1 MTTQQHAPQDAAPV
15 GLTGIRAAGD
25 RAILVELPSLQAVLS
40 LQAQLTAHPQP
51 GQIDVIAAAE
61 TVLITADS
69 PRAIQA
75 LAAHVRGLDLEA
87 PAETDSTR
95 VTIDV
100 VYDGEDLD
108 EVAALTGLGR
118 EGVVAA
124 HTGQLWT
131 AAFAGFAPGF
141 AYLTGEDSRLEV
153 PRRRSPRTAVPTG
166 AVALGGTY
174 SAVYPRQSPGGWQ
187 LIGRTDAAM
196 WDLGR
201 ESPALIRPGNTVRFQ
216 SVRAHATVT
225 QQHVTQQHL
234 TQQHAIQQQQTK
246 SSHAAA
252 EEHATEGL
260 KVRKPGLQS
269 TIQDLGRPG
278 YASLGVSSAGAMDRG
293 ALRRAN
299 RLVGNAEDAAGI
311 ELLFGGLELVALSD
325 QVLSVTG
332 ASVPL
337 VVTRPNGEP
346 AADERPEATRHPA
359 CDAPFALL
367 AGEQLTVGTPTAGLR
382 SYIGVRGGLGG
393 TEALGSRSTDSMSGI
408 GPEPLH
414 AGTVLTVGTPKPG
427 SVVGHPEISP
437 LPDQSQ
443 ATVLRVVPGPRQDW
457 FSAETLRDFL
467 SQEWTV
473 TPQSNRIGL
482 RLKGDPLTRS
492 RDGELASEGTVRGAV
507 QVPPEGQ
514 PVLFLSDHPV
524 TGGYPVI
531 AVVVHAD
538 LDKAAQL
545 PPGTKVRFGAAAIPA
560 DLPETPKETS
570 HA

>member
-1 MTTQQHAPQDAAPV
+1 MPITQQQAGKPAARAQ
-15 GLTGIRAAGD
+15 LTGIRPAGD
-25 RAILVELPSLQAVLS
+25 RAILVELSSLDAVLS

-51 GQIDVIAAAE
+51 GQIDVIAAAA

-69 PRAIQA
+69 PQAAQA
-75 LAAHVRGLDLEA
+75 LAAHVRTLDLEA
-87 PAETDSTR
+87 PADTESAL

-108 EVAALTGLGR
+108 EVGALTGLDR
-118 EGVVAA
+118 EAVVAA

-141 AYLTGEDSRLEV
+141 AYLTGENPSLEV
-153 PRRRSPRTAVPTG
+153 PRRHSPRTAVPAG
-166 AVALGGTY
+166 AVALGGAY

-187 LIGRTDAAM
+187 LIGRTEAAM

-201 ESPALIRPGNTVRFQ
+201 ENPALIRPGNNVRFSAVRARAVTVRQ
-216 SVRAHATVT
+216 PQTATS
-225 QQHVTQQHL
+225 QAPAKEQ
-234 TQQHAIQQQQTK
+234 AP
-246 SSHAAA
+246 S
-252 EEHATEGL
+252 GL
-260 KVRKPGLQS
+260 AVRKPGLQA
-269 TIQDLGRPG
+269 TVQDLGRPG
-278 YASLGVSSAGAMDRG
+278 YASLGVSGAGAMDRG

-299 RLVGNAEDAAGI
+299 RLVGNAEDAAGL
-311 ELLFGGLELVALSD
+311 ELLFGGLELEALSD
-325 QVLSVTG
+325 QVLAVTG
-332 ASVPL
+332 AAVPL
-337 VVTRPNGEP
+337 HIAPAGEAAQRTTP
-346 AADERPEATRHPA
+346 ARQPG

-367 AGEQLTVGTPTAGLR
+367 AGEKLTVGNATSGLR
-382 SYIGVRGGLGG
+382 AYLGVRGGLGG
-393 TEALGSRSTDSMSGI
+393 PEALGSRSTDTMSGI
-408 GPEPLH
+408 GPEPLQ
-414 AGTVLTVGTPKPG
+414 AGTILPVQTPKPG
-427 SVVGHPEISP
+427 SVVGHPEVSP
-437 LPDQSQ
+437 LPEHGQ

-457 FSAETLRDFL
+457 FSADTLQNFL
-467 SQEWTV
+467 AQDWTV

-482 RLKGDPLTRS
+482 RLNGQGLTRN

-531 AVVVHAD
+531 AVVVQAD

-545 PPGTKVRFGAAAIPA
+545 PPGTTVRFAAAAPPA
-560 DLPETPKETS
+560 APPETPKESS

>member
-1 MTTQQHAPQDAAPV
+1 MTAQQHEAQTAAHAA
-15 GLTGIRAAGD
+15 LTGIRPAGD
-25 RAILVELPSLQAVLS
+25 RAILVELPSLDAVLS

-51 GQIDVIAAAE
+51 GQVDVIAAAS
-61 TVLITADS
+61 TVLITTDS
-69 PRAIQA
+69 PQAAQA
-75 LAAHVRGLDLEA
+75 LAAHVRSLDLEA
-87 PAETDSTR
+87 PTETAGTL

-108 EVAALTGLGR
+108 EVATLTGLDRG
-118 EGVVAA
+118 GVVAA

-141 AYLTGEDSRLEV
+141 AYLTGQDSSLEV
-153 PRRRSPRTAVPTG
+153 PRRRSPRTAVPAG
-166 AVALGGTY
+166 AVALGGAY

-201 ESPALIRPGNTVRFQ
+201 ESPALVRPGDTVRFNA
-216 SVRAHATVT
+216 VRAQATVT
-225 QQHVTQQHL
+225 HHQQSN
-234 TQQHAIQQQQTK
+234 AG
-246 SSHAAA
+246 AASKEA
-252 EEHATEGL
+252 QATEGL
-260 KVRKPGLQS
+260 AVRKPGLQS

-299 RLVGNAEDAAGI
+299 RLVGNGEGDAGI

-325 QVLSVTG
+325 QVLAVTG
-332 ASVPL
+332 AAVPL
-337 VVTRPNGEP
+337 EIMPDGLRAGE
-346 AADERPEATRHPA
+346 ERRTTAVRHAA

-367 AGEQLTVGTPTAGLR
+367 AGERLTVGTPTAGLR
-382 SYIGVRGGLGG
+382 SYVGVRGGLGG
-393 TEALGSRSTDSMSGI
+393 PEALGSRSTDTMSGI
-408 GPEPLH
+408 GPEPLQ
-414 AGTVLTVGTPKPG
+414 AGTVLPVRTPKPG
-427 SVVGHPEISP
+427 SIVGHPEALP
-437 LPDQSQ
+437 LPDRNE
-443 ATVLRVVPGPRQDW
+443 ATVLRVVPGPREDW
-457 FSAETLRDFL
+457 FSGETLQDFL
-467 SQEWTV
+467 TQEWTV

-482 RLKGDPLTRS
+482 RLNGHALTRS

-545 PPGTKVRFGAAAIPA
+545 PPGTTVRFAAMLPA
-560 DLPETPKETS
+560 ELPETPKES
-570 HA
+570 PHA

>member
-1 MTTQQHAPQDAAPV
+1 MSPIQQQASKATHAEV
-15 GLTGIRAAGD
+15 TGIRPAGN
-25 RAILVELPSLQAVLS
+25 RAILVELSSLDAVLS

-51 GQIDVIAAAE
+51 GQIDVIAAAA
-61 TVLITADS
+61 TVLVTAES
-69 PRAIQA
+69 SQAIGA
-75 LAAHVRGLDLEA
+75 LAAHVRGLDLDA
-87 PAETDSTR
+87 PAEIQSAL

-108 EVAALTGLGR
+108 EVASLTGLGR
-118 EGVVAA
+118 EAVVAA

-141 AYLTGEDSRLEV
+141 AYLTGENPSLEV
-153 PRRRSPRTAVPTG
+153 PRRRSPRTAVPAG
-166 AVALGGTY
+166 AVALGGAY

-187 LIGRTDAAM
+187 LIGRTDAVM

-201 ESPALIRPGNTVRFQ
+201 ENPALIRPGDTVRFNA
-216 SVRAHATVT
+216 VRAQAIVT
-225 QQHVTQQHL
+225 AGQQAETRQPAEDQP
-234 TQQHAIQQQQTK
+234 
-246 SSHAAA
+246 A
-252 EEHATEGL
+252 EEEFPAGEGAGL
-260 KVRKPGLQS
+260 IVRKPGLQA

-278 YASLGVSSAGAMDRG
+278 FASLGVSSAGALDRG

-299 RLVGNAEDAAGI
+299 RLVGNREGAAGI
-311 ELLFGGLELVALSD
+311 ELLFGGLELEALTD
-325 QVLSVTG
+325 QVLAVTG
-332 ASVPL
+332 AEVPL
-337 VVTRPNGEP
+337 EITP
-346 AADERPEATRHPA
+346 ASKGGTTPARHPE

-367 AGEQLTVGTPTAGLR
+367 AGEMLKVGNATRGLR
-382 SYIGVRGGLGG
+382 SYLAVRGGIGG
-393 TEALGSRSTDSMSGI
+393 PEALGSRSTDTMSGV
-408 GPEPLH
+408 GPNLLE
-414 AGTVLTVGTPKPG
+414 AGTVLPVEPANPG
-427 SVVGHPEISP
+427 SVVGHPEVSP
-437 LPDQSQ
+437 LPESDQ

-457 FSAETLRDFL
+457 FSSETLQDFL
-467 SQEWTV
+467 KQEWTV

-482 RLKGDPLTRS
+482 RLKGQSLSRS
-492 RDGELASEGTVRGAV
+492 RDGELSSEGTVRGAV

-545 PPGTKVRFGAAAIPA
+545 PPGTTVRFTAAPPSAA
-560 DLPETPKETS
+560 LPETLKESS

>member
-1 MTTQQHAPQDAAPV
+1 MTAQQHAAYAAAHAA
-15 GLTGIRAAGD
+15 LTGIRPAGD
-25 RAILVELPSLQAVLS
+25 RAILAELPSLDAVLS

-51 GQIDVIAAAE
+51 GQVDVIAAAC
-61 TVLITADS
+61 TVLITTDS
-69 PRAIQA
+69 PRAAQA
-75 LAAHVRGLDLEA
+75 LAAHVRSLDLEV
-87 PAETDSTR
+87 PAETASTL

-108 EVAALTGLGR
+108 EVAALTGLDRG
-118 EGVVAA
+118 GVVAA

-141 AYLTGEDSRLEV
+141 AYLTGQDSSLEV
-153 PRRRSPRTAVPTG
+153 PRRRSPRTAVPAG
-166 AVALGGTY
+166 AVALGGAY

-201 ESPALIRPGNTVRFQ
+201 ESPALVRPGDTVRFNAI
-216 SVRAHATVT
+216 RAQATVT
-225 QQHVTQQHL
+225 HHQQSGTG
-234 TQQHAIQQQQTK
+234 
-246 SSHAAA
+246 AASK
-252 EEHATEGL
+252 EEQATEGL
-260 KVRKPGLQS
+260 AVRKPGLQS

-299 RLVGNAEDAAGI
+299 RLVGNSEGDAGI

-325 QVLSVTG
+325 QVLAVTG
-332 ASVPL
+332 AAVPL
-337 VVTRPNGEP
+337 EITPPEEP
-346 AADERPEATRHPA
+346 RTAEEQVAIEAEQRTTAVRQPA
-359 CDAPFALL
+359 CDTPFALL
-367 AGEQLTVGTPTAGLR
+367 AGERLTVGTPAAGLR
-382 SYIGVRGGLGG
+382 SYVGVRGGLGG
-393 TEALGSRSTDSMSGI
+393 PEALGSRSTDTMSGI
-408 GPEPLH
+408 GPEPLQ
-414 AGTVLTVGTPKPG
+414 AGTILPVRTPAPG
-427 SVVGHPEISP
+427 SIVGHPEVSP
-437 LPDQSQ
+437 LPDRDE

-457 FSAETLRDFL
+457 FSDETLQDFL
-467 SQEWTV
+467 KQEWTV

-482 RLKGDPLTRS
+482 RLNGHALTRN

-545 PPGTKVRFGAAAIPA
+545 PPGTTVRFAATLPA
-560 DLPETPKETS
+560 ELPETPKES
-570 HA
+570 PHA

>member
-1 MTTQQHAPQDAAPV
+1 MQQHEPQAGAPA

-51 GQIDVIAAAE
+51 GQFDVIAAAG

-69 PRAIQA
+69 TQAIQA
-75 LAAHVRGLDLEA
+75 LAAHVRGLDLAA
-87 PAETDSTR
+87 PAETDSTL

-141 AYLTGEDSRLEV
+141 AYLTGEDSSLEV
-153 PRRRSPRTAVPTG
+153 PRRRSPRTAVPAG
-166 AVALGGTY
+166 AVALGGAY

-201 ESPALIRPGNTVRFQ
+201 ESPALIRPGNTVRFHA
-216 SVRAHATVT
+216 VRAQAAVAPQNVN
-225 QQHVTQQHL
+225 QQHVNKQQP
-234 TQQHAIQQQQTK
+234 K
-246 SSHAAA
+246 PSDAAA
-252 EEHATEGL
+252 EEQATEGL
-260 KVRKPGLQS
+260 AVRKPGLQA

-278 YASLGVSSAGAMDRG
+278 YAALGVSSAGAMDLG

-299 RLVGNAEDAAGI
+299 RLVGNPEDAAGI

-325 QVLSVTG
+325 QVISVTG
-332 ASVPL
+332 AAVPL
-337 VVTRPNGEP
+337 AVTRPDDEQAG
-346 AADERPEATRHPA
+346 DERPDAMRQPA

-393 TEALGSRSTDSMSGI
+393 PEALGSRSRDTMSGI
-408 GPEPLH
+408 GPEPLQ

-427 SVVGHPEISP
+427 SVVGNPEISP
-437 LPDQSQ
+437 LPDQTQ

-457 FSAETLRDFL
+457 FSAETLQDFL
-467 SQEWTV
+467 TQEWTV
-473 TPQSNRIGL
+473 TSQSNRIGL
-482 RLKGDPLTRS
+482 RLKGNALTRS

-545 PPGTKVRFGAAAIPA
+545 PPGTHVRFAAAALPA
-560 DLPETPKETS
+560 DLPEILKETS

>member
-1 MTTQQHAPQDAAPV
+1 MTAQQHETQTPPRA
-15 GLTGIRAAGD
+15 GLTGIRPAGD
-25 RAILVELPSLQAVLS
+25 RAILVELPSLDAVLS

-51 GQIDVIAAAE
+51 GQIDVIAAAG
-61 TVLITADS
+61 TVLVTADS
-69 PRAIQA
+69 PEAARA
-75 LAAHVRGLDLEA
+75 LVAHVRSLDLEA
-87 PAETDSTR
+87 PAETESTL

-108 EVAALTGLGR
+108 EVAALTGLDRG
-118 EGVVAA
+118 GVVAA

-141 AYLTGEDSRLEV
+141 AYLTGQDSSLAV
-153 PRRRSPRTAVPTG
+153 PRRRSPRTAVPAG
-166 AVALGGTY
+166 AVALGGAY

-201 ESPALIRPGNTVRFQ
+201 ESPALVRPGDTVRFNAIPAR
-216 SVRAHATVT
+216 STVT
-225 QQHVTQQHL
+225 HHQQ
-234 TQQHAIQQQQTK
+234 
-246 SSHAAA
+246 SSAGAASKEA
-252 EEHATEGL
+252 QATEGL
-260 KVRKPGLQS
+260 AVRKPGLQS

-299 RLVGNAEDAAGI
+299 RLVGNGEGDAGI
-311 ELLFGGLELVALSD
+311 ELLFGGLELEALSD
-325 QVLSVTG
+325 QVLAVTG
-332 ASVPL
+332 AAVPL
-337 VVTRPNGEP
+337 EITPPDEQRPGEE
-346 AADERPEATRHPA
+346 ERTTAVRHPA

-367 AGEQLTVGTPTAGLR
+367 AGERLTVGTPTAGLR
-382 SYIGVRGGLGG
+382 SYVGVRGGLGG
-393 TEALGSRSTDSMSGI
+393 PDALGSRSTDTMSGI
-408 GPEPLH
+408 GPEPLQ
-414 AGTVLTVGTPKPG
+414 AGTILPVRTPWPG
-427 SVVGHPEISP
+427 SIVGHPEISP
-437 LPDQSQ
+437 LPDRNQS
-443 ATVLRVVPGPRQDW
+443 TVLRVVPGPRQDW
-457 FSAETLRDFL
+457 FSGETLQEFL
-467 SQEWTV
+467 QQEWTV

-482 RLKGDPLTRS
+482 RLNGHALTRN

-545 PPGTKVRFGAAAIPA
+545 PPGTTVRFAAAMLPA
-560 DLPETPKETS
+560 ELPETPKET

>member
-1 MTTQQHAPQDAAPV
+1 MSAQPHETQTAAHAA
-15 GLTGIRAAGD
+15 LIGIRPAGD
-25 RAILVELPSLQAVLS
+25 RAILAELPSLDAVLS

-51 GQIDVIAAAE
+51 GQVDVIAAAC
-61 TVLITADS
+61 TVLITTDS
-69 PRAIQA
+69 PRAAQA
-75 LAAHVRGLDLEA
+75 LATHVRRLDLEA
-87 PAETDSTR
+87 PAETASTL

-108 EVAALTGLGR
+108 EVATLTGLDRG
-118 EGVVAA
+118 GVVAA

-141 AYLTGEDSRLEV
+141 AYLTGQDSSLEV
-153 PRRRSPRTAVPTG
+153 PRRRSPRTAVPAG
-166 AVALGGTY
+166 AVALGGAY

-201 ESPALIRPGNTVRFQ
+201 ESPALVRPGDTVRFNAI
-216 SVRAHATVT
+216 RAQATVT
-225 QQHVTQQHL
+225 HHQQPGAGKAPREDQ
-234 TQQHAIQQQQTK
+234 
-246 SSHAAA
+246 
-252 EEHATEGL
+252 ATEGL
-260 KVRKPGLQS
+260 AVRKPGLQA

-299 RLVGNAEDAAGI
+299 RLVGNGEGDAGL

-325 QVLSVTG
+325 QVLAVTG
-332 ASVPL
+332 AAVPL
-337 VVTRPNGEP
+337 EITP
-346 AADERPEATRHPA
+346 DEQQAGAERRTTAVRHPA
-359 CDAPFALL
+359 CDAAFALL
-367 AGEQLTVGTPTAGLR
+367 AGERLTVGAPTAGLR
-382 SYIGVRGGLGG
+382 SYVGVRGGLGG
-393 TEALGSRSTDSMSGI
+393 PDALGSRSTDTMSGI
-408 GPEPLH
+408 GPEPLQ
-414 AGTVLTVGTPKPG
+414 AGTILPVRTPSPG
-427 SVVGHPEISP
+427 SIVGHPEVSP
-437 LPDQSQ
+437 IPDRNE
-443 ATVLRVVPGPRQDW
+443 AAVLRVVPGPRQDW
-457 FSAETLRDFL
+457 FSDETLRDFL
-467 SQEWTV
+467 QQEWTV

-482 RLKGDPLTRS
+482 RLNGQPLSRG

-531 AVVVHAD
+531 AVVVHSD

-545 PPGTKVRFGAAAIPA
+545 PPGTTVRFAAAPLPA
-560 DLPETPKETS
+560 EPTETPKES
-570 HA
+570 PHA

>member
-1 MTTQQHAPQDAAPV
+1 MTAQQHETQTPPRA
-15 GLTGIRAAGD
+15 GLTGIRPAGD
-25 RAILVELPSLQAVLS
+25 RAVLIELPSLDAVLS

-61 TVLITADS
+61 TVLVTADS
-69 PRAIQA
+69 PETARA
-75 LAAHVRGLDLEA
+75 LAAHVRSLDLEA
-87 PAETDSTR
+87 PAETESTL

-108 EVAALTGLGR
+108 EVAALTGLDRG
-118 EGVVAA
+118 GVVAA

-141 AYLTGEDSRLEV
+141 AYLTGQDSSLEV
-153 PRRRSPRTAVPTG
+153 PRRRSPRTAVPAG
-166 AVALGGTY
+166 AVALGGAY

-201 ESPALIRPGNTVRFQ
+201 ESPALVRPGDTVRFNA
-216 SVRAHATVT
+216 VRAQATVT
-225 QQHVTQQHL
+225 HHQQ
-234 TQQHAIQQQQTK
+234 
-246 SSHAAA
+246 SSAGAASKEA
-252 EEHATEGL
+252 QATEGL
-260 KVRKPGLQS
+260 AVRKPGLQS

-299 RLVGNAEDAAGI
+299 RLVGNGEGDAGI

-325 QVLSVTG
+325 QVLAVTG
-332 ASVPL
+332 AAVPL
-337 VVTRPNGEP
+337 EITPPDEP
-346 AADERPEATRHPA
+346 RDGDEKRTTAVRHPV

-367 AGEQLTVGTPTAGLR
+367 AGERLTVGTPTAGLR
-382 SYIGVRGGLGG
+382 SYVGVRGGLGG
-393 TEALGSRSTDSMSGI
+393 AEALGSRSTDTMSGI
-408 GPEPLH
+408 GPEPLQ
-414 AGTVLTVGTPKPG
+414 AGAILPVRAPRPG
-427 SVVGHPEISP
+427 SIVGHPEVSA
-437 LPDQSQ
+437 LPDRNE

-457 FSAETLRDFL
+457 FSGETLQEFL
-467 SQEWTV
+467 QQEWTV
-473 TPQSNRIGL
+473 TPQSSRIGL
-482 RLKGDPLTRS
+482 RLNGQPLTRC

-545 PPGTKVRFGAAAIPA
+545 PPGTTVRFAAATLPA
-560 DLPETPKETS
+560 ELPETPKES
-570 HA
+570 PHA

>member
-1 MTTQQHAPQDAAPV
+1 MTTQQHETQAAPV
-15 GLTGIRAAGD
+15 QLTGIRPAGD
-25 RAILVELPSLQAVLS
+25 RAILVELPTLHAVLS
-40 LQAQLTAHPQP
+40 LHAQLMAHPRP
-51 GQIDVIAAAE
+51 GQVDVIAAAR

-69 PRAIQA
+69 PQAAQA
-75 LAAHVRGLDLEA
+75 LAAHVRTLDLEA
-87 PAETDSTR
+87 PAEAESAL

-108 EVAALTGLGR
+108 EVAALTGLDR
-118 EGVVAA
+118 AGVVAA

-141 AYLTGEDSRLEV
+141 AYLTGENHSLEV
-153 PRRRSPRTAVPTG
+153 PRRRSPRTAVPAG
-166 AVALGGTY
+166 AVALGGAY

-187 LIGRTDAAM
+187 LIGRTAAAM

-201 ESPALIRPGNTVRFQ
+201 ERPALVRPGDTVRFKAI
-216 SVRAHATVT
+216 RAQAT
-225 QQHVTQQHL
+225 L
-234 TQQHAIQQQQTK
+234 THHHQT
-246 SSHAAA
+246 STGAALT
-252 EEHATEGL
+252 EEQATEGL
-260 KVRKPGLQS
+260 AVRKPGLQS

-299 RLVGNAEDAAGI
+299 RLVGNGEGDAGI

-325 QVLSVTG
+325 QVLAVTG
-332 ASVPL
+332 AAVPL
-337 VVTRPNGEP
+337 EITPPEEPRDGEEQRTT
-346 AADERPEATRHPA
+346 AVRHPA

-382 SYIGVRGGLGG
+382 SYVGVRGGLGG
-393 TEALGSRSTDSMSGI
+393 PVALGSRSTDTMSGI
-408 GPEPLH
+408 GPEPLQ
-414 AGTVLTVGTPKPG
+414 AGTVLPVRTPGRG
-427 SVVGHPEISP
+427 SIVGHPEISP
-437 LPDQSQ
+437 LPDQEK
-443 ATVLRVVPGPRQDW
+443 ATVLRVVPGPRRDW
-457 FSAETLRDFL
+457 FSDETLEAFL
-467 SQEWTV
+467 QQEWTV

-482 RLKGDPLTRS
+482 RLNGQALARS

-545 PPGTKVRFGAAAIPA
+545 PPGTTVRFAAATVPA
-560 DLPETPKETS
+560 AQPETPKES
-570 HA
+570 PHA

>member
-1 MTTQQHAPQDAAPV
+1 MPITQQQATSPSAHAQ
-15 GLTGIRAAGD
+15 LTGIRPAGD
-25 RAILVELPSLQAVLS
+25 RAILVELSSLDAVLS
-40 LQAQLTAHPQP
+40 LQAQLTAHPRP
-51 GQIDVIAAAE
+51 GQIDVIAAAA

-69 PRAIQA
+69 PQAVQA
-75 LAAHVRGLDLEA
+75 LARHVSGLDLQA
-87 PAETDSTR
+87 PAETDSML
-95 VTIDV
+95 VTVDV

-118 EGVVAA
+118 EAVVAA
-124 HTGQLWT
+124 HAGQLWT

-141 AYLTGEDSRLEV
+141 AYLTGENSSLEV
-153 PRRRSPRTAVPTG
+153 PRRHSPRTAVPAG
-166 AVALGGTY
+166 AVALGGAY

-196 WDLGR
+196 WDLNR
-201 ESPALIRPGNTVRFQ
+201 ENPALIRPGDTVRFNA
-216 SVRAHATVT
+216 VRARAALV
-225 QQHVTQQHL
+225 
-234 TQQHAIQQQQTK
+234 QQQETPTNQ
-246 SSHAAA
+246 APAGEQA
-252 EEHATEGL
+252 PAGL
-260 KVRKPGLQS
+260 AVRKPGLQA
-269 TIQDLGRPG
+269 TVQDLGRPG

-299 RLVGNAEDAAGI
+299 RLVGNTEDAAGI
-311 ELLFGGLELVALSD
+311 ELLFGGLELEALSD
-325 QVLSVTG
+325 QVLAVTG
-332 ASVPL
+332 ATVALQITPEGEASQRTTAARQPDCDVPF
-337 VVTRPNGEP
+337 P
-346 AADERPEATRHPA
+346 
-359 CDAPFALL
+359 LL
-367 AGEQLTVGTPTAGLR
+367 AGEKLTVGTPTAGLR
-382 SYIGVRGGLGG
+382 SYIAVRGGLGG
-393 TEALGSRSTDSMSGI
+393 PEALGSRSTDTMSGI
-408 GPEPLH
+408 GPEPLQ
-414 AGTVLTVGTPKPG
+414 AGAILPVQAPKPG
-427 SVVGHPEISP
+427 SVVGHPEVSP
-437 LPDQSQ
+437 LPDQDH

-457 FSAETLRDFL
+457 FSADTLQTFL

-482 RLKGDPLTRS
+482 RLNGQALTRN

-545 PPGTKVRFGAAAIPA
+545 PPGTTVRFAAAAPQA
-560 DLPETPKETS
+560 ALPETPKES

>member
-1 MTTQQHAPQDAAPV
+1 MAAMQQPRTSTAPHAE
-15 GLTGIRAAGD
+15 LTGIRPAGD
-25 RAILVELPSLQAVLS
+25 RAILVELPSLEAVLS
-40 LQAQLTAHPQP
+40 LQAQLTAHPEP
-51 GQIDVIAAAE
+51 GQIDVIAAAT

-69 PRAIQA
+69 PQAAQA
-75 LAAHVRGLDLEA
+75 LAAHVPSLDLEA
-87 PAETDSTR
+87 PADTDSAL

-100 VYDGEDLD
+100 VYDGEDLND
-108 EVAALTGLGR
+108 VASLTGLGR
-118 EGVVAA
+118 EAVVAA

-141 AYLTGEDSRLEV
+141 AYLTGENPSLEV
-153 PRRRSPRTAVPTG
+153 PRRRSPRTAVPAG
-166 AVALGGTY
+166 AVALGGAY

-196 WDLGR
+196 WDLDR
-201 ESPALIRPGNTVRFQ
+201 ENPALIRPGDTVRFNA
-216 SVRAHATVT
+216 VRAHAVVT
-225 QQHVTQQHL
+225 ELPAATASRTQ
-234 TQQHAIQQQQTK
+234 
-246 SSHAAA
+246 A
-252 EEHATEGL
+252 EEQDSAGL
-260 KVRKPGLQS
+260 AVRKPGLQA
-269 TIQDLGRPG
+269 TVQDLGRPG
-278 YASLGVSSAGAMDRG
+278 FGSLGVTSAGAMDRG

-299 RLVGNAEDAAGI
+299 RLAGNTEGAAGI
-311 ELLFGGLELVALSD
+311 ELLFGGLELEALTD
-325 QVLSVTG
+325 QVLAVTG
-332 ASVPL
+332 AAVPL
-337 VVTRPNGEP
+337 EITPGADTKEALQRTT
-346 AADERPEATRHPA
+346 AARHPA

-367 AGEQLTVGTPTAGLR
+367 AGERLTVGNPTAGLR
-382 SYIGVRGGLGG
+382 SYIAVRGGLGG
-393 TEALGSRSTDSMSGI
+393 PVALGSRSTDTMSGI
-408 GPEPLH
+408 GPEPLQ
-414 AGTVLTVGTPKPG
+414 AGTILPVQAAKPG

-437 LPDQSQ
+437 LPDQEA

-457 FSAETLRDFL
+457 FSPETLRDFL
-467 SQEWTV
+467 AQEWTV

-482 RLKGDPLTRS
+482 RLNGRPLPRS

-545 PPGTKVRFGAAAIPA
+545 PPGTTVRFAAAAAPA
-560 DLPETPKETS
+560 ELPETPKENS

>member
-1 MTTQQHAPQDAAPV
+1 M
-15 GLTGIRAAGD
+15 
-25 RAILVELPSLQAVLS
+25 
-40 LQAQLTAHPQP
+40 
-51 GQIDVIAAAE
+51 
-61 TVLITADS
+61 
-69 PRAIQA
+69 QA
-75 LAAHVRGLDLEA
+75 LAAHVRSLALEA
-87 PAETDSTR
+87 LTETDSTL

-124 HTGQLWT
+124 HAGQMWT

-141 AYLTGEDSRLEV
+141 AYLTGQDSRLEV
-153 PRRRSPRTAVPTG
+153 PRRRSPRTAVPAG
-166 AVALGGTY
+166 AVALGGAY

-201 ESPALIRPGNTVRFQ
+201 ESPALIRPGDTVRFHA
-216 SVRAHATVT
+216 VRAQATVT
-225 QQHVTQQHL
+225 QQQRSKASQ
-234 TQQHAIQQQQTK
+234 
-246 SSHAAA
+246 AAA
-252 EEHATEGL
+252 EEQATEGL
-260 KVRKPGLQS
+260 TVRKPGLQS

-299 RLVGNAEDAAGI
+299 CLVGNAGDAAGI
-311 ELLFGGLELVALSD
+311 ELLFGGLELVAVSD
-325 QVLSVTG
+325 QVIAVTG
-332 ASVPL
+332 ATVPL
-337 VVTRPNGEP
+337 AVTRPN
-346 AADERPEATRHPA
+346 DEQTANERRPRAIRYPA

-367 AGEQLTVGTPTAGLR
+367 AGEQLTVGTPVAGLR
-382 SYIGVRGGLGG
+382 SYVGVRGGLGG
-393 TEALGSRSTDSMSGI
+393 SEALGSLSTDTMSGI
-408 GPEPLH
+408 GPELLQ
-414 AGTVLTVGTPKPG
+414 AGTILAVRTPKPG

-457 FSAETLRDFL
+457 FSAETLQDFL
-467 SQEWTV
+467 TQEWTV
-473 TPQSNRIGL
+473 TPHSNRIGL
-482 RLKGDPLTRS
+482 RLNGDALTRS

-545 PPGTKVRFGAAAIPA
+545 PPGTTVRFAAAALPA
-560 DLPETPKETS
+560 DLPETPKETF

>member
-1 MTTQQHAPQDAAPV
+1 MTPQQHASKAAAPV
-15 GLTGIRAAGD
+15 GVTGIRAAGD

-51 GQIDVIAAAE
+51 GQVDVIAATG

-69 PRAIQA
+69 PRAAQA
-75 LAAHVRGLDLEA
+75 LAAHVRGLDVAA
-87 PAETDSTR
+87 PTENDSTL

-124 HTGQLWT
+124 HAGQLWT

-141 AYLTGEDSRLEV
+141 AYLTGKNSSLEV
-153 PRRRSPRTAVPTG
+153 PRRRSPRTAVPAG
-166 AVALGGTY
+166 AVALGGAY

-201 ESPALIRPGNTVRFQ
+201 ESPALIRPGDTVRFRA
-216 SVRAHATVT
+216 VRAKATAT
-225 QQHVTQQHL
+225 
-234 TQQHAIQQQQTK
+234 QQQQCKASRATG
-246 SSHAAA
+246 
-252 EEHATEGL
+252 EEQATEGL
-260 KVRKPGLQS
+260 AVRNSGLQS

-299 RLVGNAEDAAGI
+299 RLVGNEEDAAGI
-311 ELLFGGLELVALSD
+311 ELLFGGLELVALGD
-325 QVLSVTG
+325 QVIAVTG
-332 ASVPL
+332 AAVPL
-337 VVTRPNGEP
+337 AVTGPNDEQT
-346 AADERPEATRHPA
+346 ADERRPRATRHLA

-367 AGEQLTVGTPTAGLR
+367 AGERLTVGTPTVGLR
-382 SYIGVRGGLGG
+382 SYVSVRGGLGG
-393 TEALGSRSTDSMSGI
+393 SEALGSRSTDTMSGI
-408 GPEPLH
+408 GPDPLQ
-414 AGTVLTVGTPKPG
+414 AGTILTVGTPKPR

-437 LPDQSQ
+437 LPDLSQ

-457 FSAETLRDFL
+457 FSTDTLQDFL
-467 SQEWTV
+467 TQEWTV

-482 RLKGDPLTRS
+482 RLNGHALTRS
-492 RDGELASEGTVRGAV
+492 RNGELASEGTVRGAV

-545 PPGTKVRFGAAAIPA
+545 PPGTTVRFAAAAFPA
-560 DLPETPKETS
+560 ELPETPKETS

>member
-1 MTTQQHAPQDAAPV
+1 MTAQQHEAQATPHAA
-15 GLTGIRAAGD
+15 LTGIRPAGD
-25 RAILVELPSLQAVLS
+25 RAILVELPSLDAVLS

-51 GQIDVIAAAE
+51 GQIDVIAAAG
-61 TVLITADS
+61 TVMVTADS
-69 PRAIQA
+69 PQAAQA

-87 PAETDSTR
+87 PAEAESTL
-95 VTIDV
+95 VTIDM

-108 EVAALTGLGR
+108 EVAALTGLDRG
-118 EGVVAA
+118 GVVAA

-141 AYLTGEDSRLEV
+141 AYLTGQDSTLEV
-153 PRRRSPRTAVPTG
+153 PRRRSPRTAVPAG
-166 AVALGGTY
+166 AVALGGAY

-187 LIGRTDAAM
+187 LIGRTAAAM

-201 ESPALIRPGNTVRFQ
+201 ERPALVRPGDTVRFNAI
-216 SVRAHATVT
+216 RAQATVT
-225 QQHVTQQHL
+225 NHQQSITGA
-234 TQQHAIQQQQTK
+234 TST
-246 SSHAAA
+246 

-260 KVRKPGLQS
+260 VVRKPGLQS

-299 RLVGNAEDAAGI
+299 RLVGNGEGDAGI
-311 ELLFGGLELVALSD
+311 ELLFGGLELVARSD
-325 QVLSVTG
+325 QVLAVTG
-332 ASVPL
+332 AAVPL
-337 VVTRPNGEP
+337 EITPPDEQRAGEEKRTTVV
-346 AADERPEATRHPA
+346 RHPA

-367 AGEQLTVGTPTAGLR
+367 AGERLTVGTPTAGLR
-382 SYIGVRGGLGG
+382 SYVGVRGGLGG
-393 TEALGSRSTDSMSGI
+393 PAALGSRSTDTMSGI
-408 GPEPLH
+408 GPEPLQ
-414 AGTVLTVGTPKPG
+414 AGAVLPVRTPKPG
-427 SVVGHPEISP
+427 SIVGHPEVSP
-437 LPDQSQ
+437 LPDREK

-457 FSAETLRDFL
+457 FSGETLQEFL
-467 SQEWTV
+467 RREWTV

-482 RLKGDPLTRS
+482 RLNGHALTRS

-545 PPGTKVRFGAAAIPA
+545 PPGTTVRFAAMLPA
-560 DLPETPKETS
+560 ELPETPKES
-570 HA
+570 PHA